1 MLARCRE
8 INPDLPVIMV
18 TGFPT
23 IETATFAVRLN
34 AYEYLTKPINNQKL
48 IQSVG
53 RAVEV
58 KVLRDAKR
66 LAEDEKRL
74 YQRDLEML
82 VTARTER
89 LVRSHKRYQL
99 LFENSKDAIFMAD
112 WTGRFIAINRAAV
125 DLFGH
130 ERSEMVLLQDRS
142 LFPTSDSYLIFK
154 RKIEQNGFVKDLH
167 AQLQRKDNVL
177 IDCLLT
183 AHLIAYNKE
192 IEGYQ
197 VIIRDVTLQK
207 QAERKIQAQNA
218 FLKNVIESLSHP
230 FLVIDSRNF
239 SVAIANSAAR
249 RGRSMAEMTC
259 HRLHHGNGQPCS
271 CYGIRCP
278 VEAVIEKG
286 VPVRLEHAHTT
297 QDGRMVKHAV
307 YAFPLFDEHHHV
319 TQVIHYCID
328 ITERKQLEAIAE
340 AANLMENL
348 GYIFSGIRH
357 EIGNPVNSVKM
368 ALSVLSMNL
377 DQYSKPVIQEFLQR
391 AMGEISRMEYL
402 LKSVKNFSMY
412 ETPNIE
418 PVLLAP
424 FIGNFIHLVEKDF
437 AANGIRIKVKM
448 PEKPLAVMTDDRTFH
463 QVLLNLLTN
472 AGDALKNTE
481 HPEIQI
487 VILEDSTFVQVQVID
502 NGCGMSE
509 NELSTLFRPFF
520 TSKPQGTG
528 LGLVIVKKMLSKM
541 NSHIHVDS
549 TPQQGTIVTLTI
561 PQAVG
566 EEVHATAEK
575 DTADNR

>member
-1 MLARCRE
+1 M
-8 INPDLPVIMV
+8 IV
-18 TGFPT
+18 
-23 IETATFAVRLN
+23 
-34 AYEYLTKPINNQKL
+34 
-48 IQSVG
+48 
-53 RAVEV
+53 
-58 KVLRDAKR
+58 
-66 LAEDEKRL
+66 
-74 YQRDLEML
+74 
-82 VTARTER
+82 
-89 LVRSHKRYQL
+89 
-99 LFENSKDAIFMAD
+99 
-112 WTGRFIAINRAAV
+112 
-125 DLFGH
+125 
-130 ERSEMVLLQDRS
+130 
-142 LFPTSDSYLIFK
+142 
-154 RKIEQNGFVKDLH
+154 
-167 AQLQRKDNVL
+167 
-177 IDCLLT
+177 
-183 AHLIAYNKE
+183 
-192 IEGYQ
+192 
-197 VIIRDVTLQK
+197 RDVTLQK

-249 RGRSMAEMTC
+249 KGRSMVEMTC
-259 HRLHHGNGQPCS
+259 HLLHHGNSQPCS
-271 CYGIRCP
+271 CYGVRCP

-307 YAFPLFDEHHHV
+307 YAFPLYDENHNV

-368 ALSVLSMNL
+368 VLSVLSMNL

-402 LKSVKNFSMY
+402 LKSLKNFSMY

-418 PVLLAP
+418 LVLLAP

-437 AANGIRIKVKM
+437 AANGIRIKIKM
-448 PEKPLAVMTDDRTFH
+448 PEKPLAVMTDERTFH

-472 AGDALKNTE
+472 AGNALKKTE

-549 TPQQGTIVTLTI
+549 KPQQVTIVTMTI

-566 EEVHATAEK
+566 EEAHATVEK
-575 DTADNR
+575 DTVDNR

>member
-1 MLARCRE
+1 MTEPEHPRPPALPLVLVVDDDTSVGGTFERILVRAGYCVHSANSFEEASELLMQTAFDAAVVDICLGKKDGLDLLARCRE

-23 IETATFAVRLN
+23 IETATSAVRLN

-142 LFPTSDSYLIFK
+142 LFPTSDSYVIFK
-154 RKIEQNGFVKDLH
+154 REIEQNGFVKDLH

-197 VIIRDVTLQK
+197 VIVRDVTLQK

-218 FLKNVIESLSHP
+218 FLKTSLSRYP
-230 FLVIDSRNF
+230 
-239 SVAIANSAAR
+239 
-249 RGRSMAEMTC
+249 
-259 HRLHHGNGQPCS
+259 
-271 CYGIRCP
+271 
-278 VEAVIEKG
+278 
-286 VPVRLEHAHTT
+286 
-297 QDGRMVKHAV
+297 
-307 YAFPLFDEHHHV
+307 
-319 TQVIHYCID
+319 IH
-328 ITERKQLEAIAE
+328 
-340 AANLMENL
+340 
-348 GYIFSGIRH
+348 F
-357 EIGNPVNSVKM
+357 
-368 ALSVLSMNL
+368 
-377 DQYSKPVIQEFLQR
+377 
-391 AMGEISRMEYL
+391 
-402 LKSVKNFSMY
+402 
-412 ETPNIE
+412 
-418 PVLLAP
+418 
-424 FIGNFIHLVEKDF
+424 
-437 AANGIRIKVKM
+437 
-448 PEKPLAVMTDDRTFH
+448 
-463 QVLLNLLTN
+463 
-472 AGDALKNTE
+472 
-481 HPEIQI
+481 
-487 VILEDSTFVQVQVID
+487 
-502 NGCGMSE
+502 
-509 NELSTLFRPFF
+509 
-520 TSKPQGTG
+520 
-528 LGLVIVKKMLSKM
+528 
-541 NSHIHVDS
+541 
-549 TPQQGTIVTLTI
+549 
-561 PQAVG
+561 
-566 EEVHATAEK
+566 
-575 DTADNR
+575 